1 MKVETKLILGFL
13 IIYLLFGSA
22 IFISMYESSKELKKI
37 ASEGLLALTRH
48 TIEEIDKNIHER
60 IYDIGVY
67 SQDTELMGLAAQSN
81 SEFEKLSDMQSY
93 INQKDNEWVSA
104 PKSEITPFMQ
114 QLIDNKISKELRQRS
129 KFYENKFGY
138 KLYGEIFATNKY
150 GANVAQT
157 GKTSDYRQDDE
168 EWWQK
173 AKSDGVYV
181 EELKY
186 DQSADV
192 YSTSIGVRIDDN
204 NGEFIGVMKAVLNLE
219 EIISVIRETEAQK
232 KFSSAEYTLVDEKGR
247 ILFSTRNY
255 EIFQPFSL
263 FSAIKDKEGALTA
276 KDLQTGADKL
286 IIHAHS
292 HGYKD
297 YKGLGGILAVDVDM
311 GEISK
316 PIHDL
321 ILTILIFAIVLIV
334 LAGIIGFYIY
344 STISSSLGKFEKA
357 VDEIMHGNMET
368 RVEIAAKDEF
378 RTLAGAFNSMV
389 QELKDLKRIGMVKKA
404 EKELEAVEASHKLGF
419 MSEESYQKSKKRLT
433 EILEKPKNIDARL
446 LQEKGFI
453 KV

>member
-1 MKVETKLILGFL
+1 LQTLIQ
-13 IIYLLFGSA
+13 
-22 IFISMYESSKELKKI
+22 
-37 ASEGLLALTRH
+37 
-48 TIEEIDKNIHER
+48 EITGHIDAYVNER
-60 IYDIGVY
+60 IEDFIVF
-67 SQDTELMGLAAQSN
+67 SKDLTLQEFVLQSN
-81 SEFEKLSDMQSY
+81 AEFEKLSDIQGY
-93 INQKDNEWVSA
+93 IGQKDREWVSA
-104 PKSEITPFMQ
+104 QKNEITPFMQ
-114 QLIDNKISKELRQRS
+114 QLINNKLGDEMRENI
-129 KFYENKFGY
+129 KFYGENYGY
-138 KLYGEIFATNKY
+138 RLYGEVFATNKH
-150 GANVAQT
+150 GANAAQT

-276 KDLQTGADKL
+276 KDPQTGADKL

-344 STISSSLGKFEKA
+344 STISASLGKFEKA

-453 KV
+453 KTD